1 MGLQKRGRTKGKSGW
16 LNYSWSE
23 KNGINTSISTK
34 LSKNVTLNW
43 FGKGPNRT
51 TVNFGNGWKW
61 VSTNKSTKPTK
72 PTSTTNSST
81 DEGNTAVIAIVAFI
95 VMMLWFCGLSTIAG
109 WFGWFFVTII
119 YTSSTIGLAWLYL
132 SDDKEE

>member
-16 LNYSWSE
+16 VNYSWS
-23 KNGINTSISTK
+23 KRNGFGTSFSTK

-51 TVNFGNGWKW
+51 TVNLGDGWKW
-61 VSTNKSTKPTK
+61 VSTNKSAK
-72 PTSTTNSST
+72 PTSTTNNSSV
-81 DEGNTAVIAIVAFI
+81 DEDNTAIIAIVTFVI
-95 VMMLWFCGLSTIAG
+95 LMVWIGGLSTFAG
-109 WFGWFFVTII
+109 WFGWFFGSII
-119 YTSSTIGLAWLYL
+119 YTTATAGLAWLYL